1 MNACVCRSFNKRFN
15 LTALEGFQRKVYNLL
30 SIALILG
37 LSVSIAQAEI
47 CVVVDEAND
56 TLADDERK
64 GALALARTSFE
75 SAGETITEPPCDAQY
90 KISNVK
96 LGSAIIIKVS
106 GPKGNRTGK
115 AEREIGCEL

>member
-1 MNACVCRSFNKRFN
+1 MKIHNV
-15 LTALEGFQRKVYNLL
+15 L
-30 SIALILG
+30 SILLLLG
-37 LSVSIAQAEI
+37 VTTSFAHAEV

-56 TLADDERK
+56 TLADGERK

-96 LGSAIIIKVS
+96 MGSAIIIKVS

-115 AEREIGCEL
+115 AERIENLGASYDQLIRALIKLSLIHI